1 MVFFNNGTLEL
12 YEYQEDSKELN
23 PYKESTTTYKYV
35 GSVACDFQTAST
47 SDVLLEVGET
57 LTDMYKAYIPTD
69 TVISEGMK
77 FKLTGKPHTYTLIGH
92 EVVNTRFTPT
102 QHQKLILQVDR
113 KPDNRL
119 QKGAQKG

>member
-1 MVFFNNGTLEL
+1 MVFWTTDTLEL
-12 YEYQEDSKELN
+12 YEYQEDSEELN
-23 PYKESTTTYKYV
+23 PYHEPVTSYKYV

-57 LTDMYKAYIPTD
+57 LTDTYKAYIPAN
-69 TVISEGMK
+69 TVIKEGMK

-92 EVVNTRFTPT
+92 EVVNKRFTPT

-119 QKGAQKG
+119 QKGAKKG